1 MKRAVA
7 VTVLALA
14 WGGSEA
20 GASSRLVGD
29 EITVRVYMSTG
40 SMTAISG
47 PAIVLAQEEASRLF
61 EDAGVRLDWRTGS
74 PQGLEGGPG
83 VVELTFEAAAPAG
96 YRAPQRSGALA
107 VATPYGINS
116 GKITVFGDRVE
127 VYVRGLRTID
137 TGRVLGHVLA
147 HEIGHVLEGIA
158 RHSESGLMKAHWSRD
173 DYAEM
178 LRSGLGF
185 AEVDRGLLRV
195 HLPALVRIPTE
206 N

>member
-1 MKRAVA
+1 
-7 VTVLALA
+7 
-14 WGGSEA
+14 
-20 GASSRLVGD
+20 
-29 EITVRVYMSTG
+29 
-40 SMTAISG
+40 MTAISG

-74 PQGLEGGPG
+74 PQGLERGPG

-96 YRAPQRSGALA
+96 YRAPQLSGALA
-107 VATPYGINS
+107 VATPYGTSS

-158 RHSESGLMKAHWSRD
+158 RHSESGLMKAHWTRN
-173 DYAEM
+173 DYVEM

-195 HLPALVRIPTE
+195 QLPALVRIPTE